1 VTLWSVRP
9 GERAVTAALSGYFF
23 LLMAS
28 LYVMKPARNS
38 LFIQGLGA
46 DNLPW
51 VYIAT
56 AFVTWWVVAAYVRAA
71 TVTNLQRIIGATLA
85 VTLACL
91 IAFWLWLP
99 RSVEVGPLVFYV
111 WVKVYAV
118 LLPSQF
124 WLLSEELLDPRQAR
138 RLFGPIGTGGVLG
151 GICGSALAVSIA
163 ATLGTGP
170 LLLCAVA
177 VVIGAAALFHF
188 VLAGMPLRRVHAR
201 VKATASEPSPDADRD
216 GQGAPPHTRELMF
229 TIAAILVLS
238 TAAHTVVDWQFNKA
252 AESIASPDARAAFFG
267 GFFAVLNLVTLVIQM
282 LGTSFI
288 LSYFGVG
295 VAIALLPAA
304 LATGAVGILLHP
316 GLTTISMARGADDA
330 LRLSVDQSG
339 RELLFLPFSSTERR
353 QIKPRIDLIASRLA
367 NGSAGALILLAI
379 WWLPEPIRPLSAVV
393 LALVALWALLVVRA
407 RRQYAN
413 ALQHLLRVRDLDISS
428 LARSRLEANA
438 SSAIREGLT
447 SGDRDTIRAAL
458 ELAEHTEPG
467 AFVEEVRELLR
478 DTADEELH
486 ALALQLLA
494 EADDESTI
502 SDALESLD
510 HADGTSIA
518 EALAYACTTRDAEA
532 RERIFHVL
540 DRADTPLDRE
550 VVRSTLGTLLRDE
563 RPHVVRGALA
573 ACARFP
579 DAELISAICDAGGSR
594 SVEGAALQTLQACG
608 QMAIGVLTGLLANPR
623 SSRSLR
629 CFAARAL
636 GRVGGKG
643 GAAGLI
649 AGLVADDRAVRRATL
664 KSLNYMRRRGED
676 LALGRERESA
686 AIAIEWQDYLALQRI
701 AAALG
706 PSGTDGPTAFV
717 ATVVGERLWEA
728 EEQLFRALALRHPIQ
743 AVFFAYRGLIT
754 GDPAARS
761 HAIELVD
768 SIIETPERRT
778 LVRLL
783 ETADPVERG
792 RIAAAELGLPLLS
805 RDAALHELLDP
816 GDPWLAA
823 CAIRALT
830 SDSDALPQGLRQ
842 ELRAHDYAPLNELL

>member
-23 LLMAS
+23 LLMAA
-28 LYVMKPARNS
+28 LYLMKPARNS

-71 TVTNLQRIIGATLA
+71 TVANLQRIIGATLA
-85 VTLACL
+85 ATVACL
-91 IAFWLWLP
+91 VGFWFLLP
-99 RSVEVGPLVFYV
+99 RSVGAGPLVFYV

-124 WLLSEELLDPRQAR
+124 WLLSEELLNPRQAR

-163 ATLGTGP
+163 ATLGTGA

-177 VVIGAAALFHF
+177 VIVAAAALFRF
-188 VLAGMPLRRVHAR
+188 ILAGMPLHRPHPAQ
-201 VKATASEPSPDADRD
+201 AP
-216 GQGAPPHTRELMF
+216 GAGAHGERPTTPRSRELVF

-267 GFFAVLNLVTLVIQM
+267 GFFAVLNVVTLVIQM

-288 LSYFGVG
+288 LSYFGLG
-295 VAIALLPAA
+295 AAIALLPAA
-304 LATGAVGILLHP
+304 FATGAVGILLHP
-316 GLTTISMARGADDA
+316 GLATISVARGADDA

-339 RELLFLPFSSTERR
+339 RELLFLPFSSAERR
-353 QIKPRIDLIASRLA
+353 RLKPRIDLIASRLA
-367 NGSAGALILLAI
+367 NGSAGVLILLAI
-379 WWLPEPIRPLSAVV
+379 WWLPDPIRPLSAVV
-393 LALVALWALLVVRA
+393 LALVALWTLLVMRA
-407 RRQYAN
+407 RRQYAH

-438 SSAIREGLT
+438 SSAIRHGLA
-447 SGDRDTIRAAL
+447 SGDPDTMRAAL

-467 AFVEEVRELLR
+467 AFIEEIRALLR
-478 DTADEELH
+478 DTEDEELR
-486 ALALQLLA
+486 ALALQLLTD
-494 EADDESTI
+494 ADDETTI
-502 SDALESLD
+502 RETLAGLEHSDGA
-510 HADGTSIA
+510 SIA

-532 RERIFHVL
+532 RERIFRVL
-540 DRADTPLDRE
+540 DRPDTPLDRE
-550 VVRSTLGTLLRDE
+550 VVRSTLKALLHDE
-563 RPHVVRGALA
+563 RTYVVRGALA
-573 ACARFP
+573 ACSRFP
-579 DAELISAICDAGGSR
+579 EAELIPAICDAGGNR

-608 QMAIGVLTGLLANPR
+608 EMAIGALTGLLANPR
-623 SSRSLR
+623 NSRSLR

-636 GRVGGKG
+636 GRVGGRG
-643 GAAGLI
+643 GASGLI

-686 AIAIEWQDYLALQRI
+686 AIAIEWHDYLALHRI

-706 PSGTDGPTAFV
+706 SPGTDHPTAFV

-783 ETADPVERG
+783 ETVDAAERG
-792 RIAAAELGLPLLS
+792 RIAAAELALPVPS
-805 RDAALHELLDP
+805 RDAALRELLDP

-830 SDSDALPQGLRQ
+830 TGADALPHGLRQ
-842 ELRAHDYAPLNELL
+842 ELRAHDYAPLNELLRS